1 MIIKLFKSFGVLIR
15 LTSIFA
21 ELGTINGL
29 ADSDNG
35 FNDVMTQ
42 PFTSG
47 DKIGPPADKEYAV
60 EPFDV
65 EMINP
70 SALFL

>member
-1 MIIKLFKSFGVLIR
+1 MKLFKSSGVLIK
-15 LTSIFA
+15 LTSMCA
-21 ELGTINGL
+21 ELGTISGR
-29 ADSDNG
+29 ADKDNG
-35 FNDVMTQ
+35 FNEVITN

-60 EPFDV
+60 DPLDV
-65 EMINP
+65 EIIKP

>member
-1 MIIKLFKSFGVLIR
+1 MIIKLFKSSGVLIR
-15 LTSIFA
+15 FTSIFA
-21 ELGTINGL
+21 ELGTISGR
-29 ADSDNG
+29 ADNDNG
-35 FNDVMTQ
+35 FNDVITK

-65 EMINP
+65 EIINP